1 MKKKEAAA
9 FLAVSERTLLRYAAD
24 GKITVTYP
32 QSRGKMAVAEFDN
45 ADLEK
50 LKAELSS
57 DAIRPA
63 VQASGASQAMTRR
76 EDSLSQAVILERVTQ
91 SQTDGFNRLVEAMTA
106 ARHTLSPSDKLLLT
120 LDDCSLLS
128 SLSKQY
134 LSAAIKEGRLKG
146 RKIGKGWKVKRDDL
160 QAFIKRL

>member
-9 FLAVSERTLLRYAAD
+9 FLEVSERTLLRYAAD

-32 QSRGKMAVAEFDN
+32 QSRGKMAVAEFNDD
-45 ADLEK
+45 DLAK

-57 DAIRPA
+57 DTIKPA
-63 VQASGASQAMTRR
+63 VQSNGTSQAMTRR
-76 EDSLSQAVILERVTQ
+76 EDVLSQVDAFKQLAEAVTK
-91 SQTDGFNRLVEAMTA
+91 

-120 LDDCSLLS
+120 LDDCAMLS

-134 LSAAIKEGRLKG
+134 LAQAIKEQRLKG
-146 RKIGKGWKVKRDDL
+146 QKIGKGWKVKREDL
-160 QAFIKRL
+160 QAFISAL